1 MQTYFKQLFAILLIG
16 LSFATKAQNTVY
28 PVQLNAVI
36 LPPFTNCLGD
46 YVSPENNR
54 FKLTALVRDL
64 SYRNKLDVS
73 VSLKVKS
80 GNSVVLETK
89 SPVQQTLEK
98 VSVLTPIDTR
108 ALFDP
113 NNPKGGLNYKGSYA
127 NNGWCLPEGYYE
139 FVFQLFDYHDRKLPL
154 SEPVSMFCYLAES
167 EPPICVYPNA
177 NDCVDQPVINFQ
189 WMDASSMG
197 IQQKKYVFELYE
209 VGNYSKMAQV
219 ATMFGDKSVSGMT
232 AVAKEVVFTNTYSF
246 TLTNHLLEGHDY
258 MWRVR
263 VESKSGDQMAAYKNN
278 GYSQWQMFTYVC
290 KEHKK
295 ASTLDESVIPEIVS
309 FTEVESVKG
318 AGVVT
323 WKANE
328 HFCGYILKYQ
338 NKEYDLE
345 EWASVNVSDSRV
357 DNGDGTYSY
366 TLDKLAEGETFL
378 ATITGIVNCNSDET
392 RTTSPESEQKSV
404 TLSKSSAASSESPKE
419 EDGDC
424 KVNVP
429 EVQDNG
435 DITELKEGDIFYAN
449 GNFVKVVGT
458 PTNNGGKFTGKGIY
472 SFSFLKGLVGVNVE
486 YSDVRISMVDN
497 INQLIEGEVKAVHD
511 DNDNMMLNINSLI
524 NKSNTGTGECAVQT
538 DITTTKMT
546 QDEFDKMISSDQASS
561 YVGVLIEVDNKDLYT
576 VEDKGNGA
584 YAQVKLGEVLDAE
597 KFCKPLKNGL
607 DSENDECVKFS
618 PLADWN
624 PPFDY
629 ECTPFCDNINTRNSY
644 KKEDGYAVP
653 WIAMPQNS
661 YNTIKA
667 EIRGNINTSDLAFYC
682 YTDNKVV
689 KLNAESK
696 GNGTYEIKIFSG
708 DVNYQLRIFA
718 MYQKC
723 DNQCED
729 LDKDCNNTKTLGRAQ
744 IYTLSRKTHKIKLV
758 PVFKEIT
765 IDKSDLENK
774 LNKLY
779 EALGQKFELEV
790 ESTVFNDE
798 SIASLNADKAFELD
812 DVSAFDR
819 ESASMTTLKNA
830 YANSKT
836 KDELKGYSA
845 FIFIL
850 PSNVASSSSVKG
862 EMPRSS
868 SVGYVF
874 GDGSYTDSH
883 TLAHELAHGLF
894 SMEHTFSIFPSVA
907 QGSTDNLMD
916 YGNKENLKY
925 WQWLLVQN
933 PKSYVLPFMD
943 DASDAQGSDACALL
957 ENFVNSFPN
966 YIKDNSSWQQYCGNS
981 FGSKLAVGIE
991 FSATFDASLF
1001 NTIGYNNTG
1010 AFGIV
1015 FFCGGPDKGYPY
1027 FYTSSE
1033 QRGEFTSSGQQ
1044 IPKTDV
1050 NLPDL
1055 GELLLKKLEKSKFK
1069 TLNKLSNKLSKS
1081 GGLFNDILRAICSE
1095 LPISL
1100 DGSVSIS
1107 PFFAW
1112 QSGLFGN
1119 EIARHSAFAG
1129 DYQVVGLNATASIPE
1144 FPILKVGAGINFAS
1158 NLPSAIDYYIDG
1170 KQDASTTFWSSVTL
1184 DGSVGL
1190 GIPLLNPDVDFSIGG
1205 GKITFL
1211 DNNVG
1216 EEKSEID
1223 CQKRW
1228 FQILTLGIIRDTE
1241 KDSKTV
1247 DYTIN
1252 TNKLYK
1258 LENFRYIGL
1267 DELQDDYY
1275 KESKNKE
1282 FYYNELGKYI
1292 YTFIQPDG
1300 RLIDLPNYYS
1310 FSFVGGLFNC
1320 FVLNKLADGV
1330 LMAFKDENNNEYC
1343 AKFSDDG
1350 SEFKGYYDKNNTK
1363 YESKLSLYNYYPYT
1377 GYYNV
1382 FAGIEKND
1390 HSLEIKRLLVQPLNS
1405 QQNNVITNDI
1415 LLTRLYSGDDANKN
1429 EILATNFPEENDG
1442 TIILPP
1448 QQKRNIKAWED
1459 IKPDPN
1465 DASAEESILSRVFIR
1480 KMNLDDNMSIYQLK
1494 DHSFMFMDGTN
1505 KSDVKYYVSDNYFD
1519 SKSWKLKP

>member
-1 MQTYFKQLFAILLIG
+1 M
-16 LSFATKAQNTVY
+16 
-28 PVQLNAVI
+28 
-36 LPPFTNCLGD
+36 
-46 YVSPENNR
+46 
-54 FKLTALVRDL
+54 
-64 SYRNKLDVS
+64 
-73 VSLKVKS
+73 
-80 GNSVVLETK
+80 
-89 SPVQQTLEK
+89 
-98 VSVLTPIDTR
+98 
-108 ALFDP
+108 
-113 NNPKGGLNYKGSYA
+113 
-127 NNGWCLPEGYYE
+127 
-139 FVFQLFDYHDRKLPL
+139 
-154 SEPVSMFCYLAES
+154 
-167 EPPICVYPNA
+167 
-177 NDCVDQPVINFQ
+177 
-189 WMDASSMG
+189 
-197 IQQKKYVFELYE
+197 
-209 VGNYSKMAQV
+209 
-219 ATMFGDKSVSGMT
+219 
-232 AVAKEVVFTNTYSF
+232 
-246 TLTNHLLEGHDY
+246 
-258 MWRVR
+258 
-263 VESKSGDQMAAYKNN
+263 
-278 GYSQWQMFTYVC
+278 
-290 KEHKK
+290 
-295 ASTLDESVIPEIVS
+295 
-309 FTEVESVKG
+309 
-318 AGVVT
+318 
-323 WKANE
+323 
-328 HFCGYILKYQ
+328 
-338 NKEYDLE
+338 
-345 EWASVNVSDSRV
+345 
-357 DNGDGTYSY
+357 
-366 TLDKLAEGETFL
+366 
-378 ATITGIVNCNSDET
+378 
-392 RTTSPESEQKSV
+392 
-404 TLSKSSAASSESPKE
+404 
-419 EDGDC
+419 
-424 KVNVP
+424 
-429 EVQDNG
+429 
-435 DITELKEGDIFYAN
+435 
-449 GNFVKVVGT
+449 GT

-486 YSDVRISMVDN
+486 YNDVRISMVDN

-943 DASDAQGSDACALL
+943 DASDAQLSTIKKCVLEGIGSA
-957 ENFVNSFPN
+957 
-966 YIKDNSSWQQYCGNS
+966 
-981 FGSKLAVGIE
+981 AVGVAFDNAFVAAESESLDEYYKNLDIMAE
-991 FSATFDASLF
+991 ASKFVTSAGSSAVDQCTDAVT
-1001 NTIGYNNTG
+1001 N
-1010 AFGIV
+1010 
-1015 FFCGGPDKGYPY
+1015 
-1027 FYTSSE
+1027 
-1033 QRGEFTSSGQQ
+1033 SG
-1044 IPKTDV
+1044 T
-1050 NLPDL
+1050 
-1055 GELLLKKLEKSKFK
+1055 LKKLTILKEVLEPIANFGTCMYEGKKPVECCLIDMGSDYISSFLISPLVEKVLGTLDRANGPVNNTLMILAATAALHGFGIPDLIAQNMSKSIVQGVITGKNAQQTRDQIVTAVTTEALKQLCNSAFTTK
-1069 TLNKLSNKLSKS
+1069 VTPNIYTKSQGNGYYLVYYTLTSKDVSSFSLDKCSVNSVKCDDGGNIDDELTITQENIVYTLNNNTSVGERFTRFIKYLDNQ
-1081 GGLFNDILRAICSE
+1081 SE
-1095 LPISL
+1095 LA
-1100 DGSVSIS
+1100 G
-1107 PFFAW
+1107 
-1112 QSGLFGN
+1112 QSAPDNFQCYCVLVHCDDNDKKVVEFVPNPTYKDAGKEREEEARYLARTARPCDNNIEVEVPCCELTDDVRTQYGLSSKAYLQKDDSN
-1119 EIARHSAFAG
+1119 SADDKNHSGTVIEPDCPDQKRKYTCVNCELTIYDCTVPWTPAIKKKF
-1129 DYQVVGLNATASIPE
+1129 
-1144 FPILKVGAGINFAS
+1144 
-1158 NLPSAIDYYIDG
+1158 NLPSNASLKDGYVSFTTDCCTFKFKANIQCCEVKSIEDFSVPNFVVVSETTGTKVYYNNELLDINDSKISWPDIYIDCN
-1170 KQDASTTFWSSVTL
+1170 SVFVKGVQYDYSQYFTEDL
-1184 DGSVGL
+1184 IKKYYLQIVDHLMAKSNPWGSNDSFSNTMEKFCQNENQVSKNFGYTY
-1190 GIPLLNPDVDFSIGG
+1190 LNVW
-1205 GKITFL
+1205 
-1211 DNNVG
+1211 NNVL
-1216 EEKSEID
+1216 I
-1223 CQKRW
+1223 
-1228 FQILTLGIIRDTE
+1228 
-1241 KDSKTV
+1241 
-1247 DYTIN
+1247 
-1252 TNKLYK
+1252 NKLVSYSSDKMEFCYNNNITWSTLHADVISDLKAYANGCKETSLKCLLAELVRSMSKRLVKIPSSDGFVSNGYVTFKELPYGASKEITYTHDIQGNDNLFDNSLSEFLCK
-1258 LENFRYIGL
+1258 LYHKKYNRNETVFKPENSTG
-1267 DELQDDYY
+1267 DDYY
-1275 KESKNKE
+1275 KTVFSNSTTSFYAIPRFLMNSKDCCK
-1282 FYYNELGKYI
+1282 
-1292 YTFIQPDG
+1292 
-1300 RLIDLPNYYS
+1300 
-1310 FSFVGGLFNC
+1310 
-1320 FVLNKLADGV
+1320 
-1330 LMAFKDENNNEYC
+1330 
-1343 AKFSDDG
+1343 
-1350 SEFKGYYDKNNTK
+1350 
-1363 YESKLSLYNYYPYT
+1363 
-1377 GYYNV
+1377 
-1382 FAGIEKND
+1382 
-1390 HSLEIKRLLVQPLNS
+1390 
-1405 QQNNVITNDI
+1405 
-1415 LLTRLYSGDDANKN
+1415 
-1429 EILATNFPEENDG
+1429 
-1442 TIILPP
+1442 
-1448 QQKRNIKAWED
+1448 
-1459 IKPDPN
+1459 
-1465 DASAEESILSRVFIR
+1465 
-1480 KMNLDDNMSIYQLK
+1480 
-1494 DHSFMFMDGTN
+1494 
-1505 KSDVKYYVSDNYFD
+1505 
-1519 SKSWKLKP
+1519 